1 MGLGQS
7 ALLALDPCL
16 PEIFGAH
23 VEESESRA
31 SAPELAG
38 TVDSADRGDAESA
51 EVGVQIVI
59 HERAVAV
66 DLRSEILAA
75 SLAAPANE
83 PERAMTP
90 WEIRQSIAPGWDS
103 MLRPSGSSSHI
114 HEDTTVDLF
123 VSCMLWT
130 LLLVMLLFV
139 LATGVAHGIILRGGF
154 RSDDGDDDGHQ
165 HSQAAGE
172 T

>member
-1 MGLGQS
+1 MLRILRVTMGLGQS

-75 SLAAPANE
+75 SLAAPWDPRSWASSAR
-83 PERAMTP
+83 RARTP
-90 WEIRQSIAPGWDS
+90 S
-103 MLRPSGSSSHI
+103 
-114 HEDTTVDLF
+114 
-123 VSCMLWT
+123 
-130 LLLVMLLFV
+130 
-139 LATGVAHGIILRGGF
+139 AHA
-154 RSDDGDDDGHQ
+154 RSRH
-165 HSQAAGE
+165 
-172 T
+172 